1 MATIPTNPSDG
12 DTFTDGVGVTWTYN
26 SSSNK
31 WLIPVSSGSSG
42 DEEELVT
49 QTDFFI
55 ASSATFPTSV
65 HSGYTTNA
73 GSGTLVWTNYPTATT
88 STSTYAGQATSST
101 TSTTSDATTLHQAGD
116 WIQMSNSITSQSRGS
131 SSYFTVTLNG
141 INVATIQATIPGSGQ
156 TFSHGT
162 ASQSGGGYITQAMID
177 AGDGNPVND
186 VWTYSLSDVGG
197 SSSAN
202 GGATIYADSKL

>member
-31 WLIPVSSGSSG
+31 WLIPVSAAAA

-49 QTDFFI
+49 ATDFFI

-65 HSGYTTNA
+65 HSGTTTNA
-73 GSGTLVWTNYPTATT
+73 GSGTLVWSNYPTATT
-88 STSTYAGQATSST
+88 SVSAYAGQATSTT
-101 TSTTSDATTLHQAGD
+101 TSTTSDATILHQAGD
-116 WIQMSNSITSQSRGS
+116 WIQMSNSITSYSRGS

-141 INVATIQATIPGSGQ
+141 INVATIIATIPGSGQ
-156 TFSHGT
+156 TSSPGT
-162 ASQSGGGYITQAMID
+162 ATQSGGGYITQAMID

-186 VWTYSLSDVGG
+186 TWTYSLSDVGG
-197 SSSAN
+197 NSSAN
-202 GGATIYADSKL
+202 GGATIYADSRL